1 MLDTQMKKKLLA
13 LEHPTPSL
21 KEIYEREMKNMIEK
35 ELGGYRKVGIIFS
48 LILGL
53 IFFVTFAGTAIYA
66 APDLPY
72 PATAG
77 FVLGSVFGLINA
89 VISYRVLKKGSID
102 LKRDNNMFIG
112 VMWVFLVFM
121 MVISLFLGMEMKD
134 ATQGVRM
141 ILYSFIFLYMGGLF
155 LTRNVIE
162 NTELNLKENLL
173 RMELKIAELM
183 KTADTAK
190 QNPVDHA

>member
-1 MLDTQMKKKLLA
+1 
-13 LEHPTPSL
+13 
-21 KEIYEREMKNMIEK
+21 
-35 ELGGYRKVGIIFS
+35 
-48 LILGL
+48 
-53 IFFVTFAGTAIYA
+53 
-66 APDLPY
+66 
-72 PATAG
+72 
-77 FVLGSVFGLINA
+77 
-89 VISYRVLKKGSID
+89 
-102 LKRDNNMFIG
+102 MFIG

-173 RMELKIAELM
+173 RMELKIAELDE
-183 KTADTAK
+183 KLQTLQK